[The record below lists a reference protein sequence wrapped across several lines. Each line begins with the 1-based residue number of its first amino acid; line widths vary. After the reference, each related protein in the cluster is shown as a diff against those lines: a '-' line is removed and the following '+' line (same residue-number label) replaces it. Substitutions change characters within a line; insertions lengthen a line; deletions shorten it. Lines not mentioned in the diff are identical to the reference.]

1 MRNNK
6 NNINNRKR
14 DVLLALLF
22 VLILMFSCVT
32 NVFAVD
38 PEEETTEI
46 QVTEQTE
53 PQSSAE
59 PTTEATEAPTQ
70 ATTEPTTEATTEAT
84 EPTTVLQTT
93 EATEIIT
100 EEIVQVTEATTE
112 GNPWDFEV
120 PTEGTIEA
128 EQTKADYFTGTVM
141 WSAVGGG
148 LLILLIMFIGKRK
161 Y

>member
-1 MRNNK
+1 MRNDK
-6 NNINNRKR
+6 NNIINRKK
-14 DVLLALLF
+14 DVILALLF
-22 VLILMFSCVT
+22 VLTLMFSCVT

-53 PQSSAE
+53 PQSSDE
-59 PTTEATEAPTQ
+59 PTTEATQAPTE
-70 ATTEPTTEATTEAT
+70 ATTEPTTEPTTEAT
-84 EPTTVLQTT
+84 EPTTEPTT
-93 EATEIIT
+93 EATESTT
-100 EEIVQVTEATTE
+100 EEIVEVTEATTE

>member
-1 MRNNK
+1 MRNDK
-6 NNINNRKR
+6 NNIINRKK
-14 DVLLALLF
+14 DVILALLF

-32 NVFAVD
+32 NVFAID

-53 PQSSAE
+53 PQSSNE
-59 PTTEATEAPTQ
+59 PTTEATQAPTE
-70 ATTEPTTEATTEAT
+70 AATEPTTEPTTEAT
-84 EPTTVLQTT
+84 EPTTEPTT
-93 EATEIIT
+93 EATESTT
-100 EEIVQVTEATTE
+100 EEIVEVTEATTE

>member
-1 MRNNK
+1 MRNDK
-6 NNINNRKR
+6 NNIINRKK
-14 DVLLALLF
+14 DVILALLF

-46 QVTEQTE
+46 QVTELTE
-53 PQSSAE
+53 PQSSDE
-59 PTTEATEAPTQ
+59 PTTEATQAPTE
-70 ATTEPTTEATTEAT
+70 ATTEPTTEPTTEAT
-84 EPTTVLQTT
+84 EPTTEPTT
-93 EATEIIT
+93 EATESTT
-100 EEIVQVTEATTE
+100 EEIVEVTEATTE